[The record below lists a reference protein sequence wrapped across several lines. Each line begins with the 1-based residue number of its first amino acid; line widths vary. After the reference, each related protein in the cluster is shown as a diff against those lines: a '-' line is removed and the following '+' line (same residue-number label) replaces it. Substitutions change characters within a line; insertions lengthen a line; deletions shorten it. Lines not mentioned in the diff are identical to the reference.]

1 MHAALNISALS
12 GKDSGRSPIWR
23 QEIVSNLET
32 GNRRKLF
39 FEGAEVRR
47 SRFFLSWIDIA

>member
-1 MHAALNISALS
+1 MRAALNISALS
-12 GKDSGRSPIWR
+12 GKDSGESLIWR

-32 GNRRKLF
+32 GDRRKLF
-39 FEGAEVRR
+39 FEGAEIRG